1 MNTVF
6 SVEEIRDYVR
16 TVKAEG
22 KTVAFVPTMGNL
34 HNCQLTLVQ
43 RARELADIVI
53 VSIYVNQ
60 MQFGPNED
68 FDSYPRTLAEDQ
80 ALLEAQQV
88 DMVFAPTPAIIYPEG
103 LEHHTAVKVDIL
115 DGIHCGKTRPAFFTG
130 IATVVT
136 KLFNIVQPDYAVFG
150 EKDFQQ
156 LSIIRKMVR
165 DLCIPVEIIGAP
177 IARDANGLALSSR
190 NGYLSAEEREQAC
203 LLNRLLHAAKDKILA
218 GDISYQSIQQ
228 DAIDELAN
236 AGFTPDYF
244 NIIRRSDLQP
254 ASPDDKQL
262 VILAAAAL
270 GKARLIDNIQID
282 L

>member
-1 MNTVF
+1 
-6 SVEEIRDYVR
+6 
-16 TVKAEG
+16 
-22 KTVAFVPTMGNL
+22 MGNL
-34 HNCQLTLVQ
+34 HNGHLTLVQ